1 MYKRKNVGMA
11 EYAISRDPQE
21 VLCILGLGSCI
32 GLCLYDE
39 LKGIAGM
46 VHILLPEQIPGQN
59 NPFKF
64 ADTAVPALLGEMEKA
79 GARAKN
85 ILAKISGGARMFSG
99 SDSLFDIGQRNA
111 EAVKRI
117 LGNLRI
123 LLQGEDVGGSRGRS
137 VFFYVENGKLEV
149 KTLGQDVKVI

>member
-1 MYKRKNVGMA
+1 MYKRRNVGMA
-11 EYAISRDPQE
+11 EYAVSRDSQE

-39 LKGIAGM
+39 LKRIAGM

-79 GARAKN
+79 GARAKSL
-85 ILAKISGGARMFSG
+85 LAKISGGARMFSG

-117 LGNLRI
+117 LENLKI
-123 LLQGEDVGGSRGRS
+123 PLQGEDVGGSRGRS

-149 KTLGQDVKVI
+149 KTLGQDIKVI